1 MVCVPAKREV
11 LKMKINNLEE
21 LREIINEETI
31 KRIVTEYMME
41 NIARNDALLRLEDFI
56 ENKNDTDKV
65 TIREI
70 KNILEG
76 D

>member
-1 MVCVPAKREV
+1 
-11 LKMKINNLEE
+11 MKINNLEE
-21 LREIINEETI
+21 LREITNEETI

-56 ENKNDTDKV
+56 ENKNDTDKI
-65 TIREI
+65 TIKEI
-70 KNILEG
+70 KDILEG

>member
-1 MVCVPAKREV
+1 
-11 LKMKINNLEE
+11 MKINNLEE

-41 NIARNDALLRLEDFI
+41 NIARNDVLLHLEDFI

-65 TIREI
+65 TIKEI
-70 KNILEG
+70 KDVLEG